1 MAPSCTAAKLATSRP
16 RRKRSARCSS
26 AIPQC
31 SALCT
36 NGFGASPKLEPTNLY
51 KMPLSSNS
59 RSATGSVTTKHEL
72 NLKVVD
78 FFDYNTYDSTAGGVA
93 QDVTNYF
100 WLTRQNLFDTNVFGT
115 PDKRAVFC
123 RVRKLEVYVL
133 PAKGFTLP
141 VSAGNPNNSNATGMF
156 TVNFQ
161 VPGVQTAD
169 SPATERA
176 LATNTQVTN
185 VLPQIDTFWKKVG
198 SVNLQKT
205 YQSGV
210 VRPFF
215 QGDTQCLFQM
225 SIRNPIDGTVYQQ
238 PFDDD
243 DLKIRVK
250 VVLHVDNPISPTQAA
265 FITVFKNEDFSTPST
280 AQNGAAYQSPT
291 LQYVQ
296 MDLTS
301 SVDHMR

>member
-1 MAPSCTAAKLATSRP
+1 
-16 RRKRSARCSS
+16 
-26 AIPQC
+26 
-31 SALCT
+31 
-36 NGFGASPKLEPTNLY
+36 
-51 KMPLSSNS
+51 MPLSTGGRN
-59 RSATGSVTTKHEL
+59 ATGSVTTKHEL
-72 NLKVVD
+72 NLKVTD
-78 FFDYNTYDSTAGGVA
+78 FFDYDTFDTNAGGIP

-100 WLTRQNLFDTNVFGT
+100 WLTRQNLFDTSVFST

-133 PAKGFTLP
+133 PAKGFNLP
-141 VSAGNPNNSNATGMF
+141 AASGNPNQSNASGMF

-205 YQSGV
+205 FQSGV
-210 VRPFF
+210 IRPFF
-215 QGDTQCLFQM
+215 QADSQCLFQM
-225 SIRNPIDGTVYQQ
+225 SIRNPVDGTVYQQ

-250 VVLHVDNPISPTQAA
+250 VVMHVDNPISPTQAGY
-265 FITVFKNEDFSTPST
+265 ITVFKNEDFSTPST
-280 AQNGAAYQSPT
+280 EQNGSPYNTPT
-291 LQYVQ
+291 LQYMQ
-296 MDLTS
+296 MDLMGAA
-301 SVDHMR
+301 DHFK

>member
-1 MAPSCTAAKLATSRP
+1 M
-16 RRKRSARCSS
+16 
-26 AIPQC
+26 
-31 SALCT
+31 
-36 NGFGASPKLEPTNLY
+36 PKLGTTDLY
-51 KMPLSSNS
+51 RMPLASGG

-72 NLKVVD
+72 NLKITD
-78 FFDYNTYDSTAGGVA
+78 FFDYNTYDPNAGGIA

-133 PAKGFTLP
+133 PAKGFNLP
-141 VSAGNPNNSNATGMF
+141 VVAGNPNQSNASGMF

-169 SPATERA
+169 TPATERA

-185 VLPQIDTFWKKVG
+185 VLPQVDTFWKKVG
-198 SVNLQKT
+198 TVNLQKT
-205 YQSGV
+205 FQSGV
-210 VRPFF
+210 IRPFF
-215 QGDTQCLFQM
+215 QGDAQALFQM
-225 SIRNPIDGTVYQQ
+225 SIRNSIDGSVYQQ

-250 VVLHVDNPISPTQAA
+250 VVMHVDNPISPTQAGY
-265 FITVFKNEDFSTPST
+265 ITVFKNEDFSTPST
-280 AQNGAAYQSPT
+280 AQNGSGYSSPT
-291 LQYVQ
+291 LQYMQ
-296 MDLTS
+296 MDLMGAS
-301 SVDHMR
+301 DNFR

>member
-1 MAPSCTAAKLATSRP
+1 MGLQS
-16 RRKRSARCSS
+16 
-26 AIPQC
+26 
-31 SALCT
+31 
-36 NGFGASPKLEPTNLY
+36 GG
-51 KMPLSSNS
+51 

-72 NLKVVD
+72 NLKITD
-78 FFDYNTYDSTAGGVA
+78 FFDYDTYDSTAGGVA

-133 PAKGFTLP
+133 PAKGFNLP
-141 VSAGNPNNSNATGMF
+141 AVAGNPNQSNASGMF

-161 VPGVQTAD
+161 VPGVQSAD
-169 SPATERA
+169 TPATERA

-198 SVNLQKT
+198 TVNLQKT

-210 VRPFF
+210 IRPFF
-215 QGDTQCLFQM
+215 QGDAQCLFQM
-225 SIRNPIDGTVYQQ
+225 SIRNPIDGSVYQP

-250 VVLHVDNPISPTQAA
+250 VVMHVDNPISPTQAG

-280 AQNGAAYQSPT
+280 AQNGAAYLSPT
-291 LQYVQ
+291 LQYMQ
-296 MDLTS
+296 MDLKGAS
-301 SVDHMR
+301 DNFR